1 MSQPCKSTVCDVAVV
16 GGGVAGIAAALSAA
30 RAGSKTILLEREF
43 SLGGL
48 ATLGLVTIY
57 LPLCDGCG
65 RQVSFGIAEE
75 LLRLA
80 VCHGAAEQD
89 IPLYWNLHRTADSDM
104 PPRLECRFDPNMFS
118 LLAEQL
124 LLNAGVEIWFGT
136 QVCDAETTDDA
147 IQTLTVQ
154 QRFSKE
160 IISVRSVVDASG
172 DAIVCALAG
181 EDTASFRQQ
190 NILASWYYAQEA
202 DGLRLHILGAADTP
216 DAHKQPECEPDA
228 QKRYDGGTDASINEF
243 VLDSHR
249 AVLEDF
255 LQGGDIS
262 AQHRLYAIAAI
273 PQLRMTR
280 RLETQQPLPE
290 PEEYRHYPD
299 SIGMIGNWKRRGP
312 VYEIPF
318 SCMRGRK
325 NRNLC
330 VAGRCIAA
338 DDTMW
343 DCTRVIPA
351 CAVTGEAAGLAA
363 ALSRGNAGTDIGM
376 LQAQLRAR
384 GIPLTLAELSGKEN

>member
-1 MSQPCKSTVCDVAVV
+1 MNAPYRPAACDVAVV

-30 RAGSKTILLEREF
+30 RAGTKTILMEREF

-89 IPLYWNLHRTADSDM
+89 IPLYWKAAPTADGDK
-104 PPRLECRFDPNMFS
+104 PPRLECRFDPNVFS

-124 LLNAGVEIWFGT
+124 LLNAGVELWLGA
-136 QVCDAETTDDA
+136 QVCDVQTADDA
-147 IQTLTVQ
+147 IQTLMVQ
-154 QRFSKE
+154 RRFSKE
-160 IISVRSVVDASG
+160 RVCVRSVVDASG
-172 DAIVCALAG
+172 DAAVCALAG

-216 DAHKQPECEPDA
+216 EAHKRPERGPDV
-228 QKRYDGGTDASINEF
+228 QKRYDGVTDASINEF

-255 LQGGDIS
+255 LHRGDVS
-262 AQHRLYAIAAI
+262 ARHRLSAIAAI

-290 PEEYRHYPD
+290 PEKHWHYPD
-299 SIGMIGNWKRRGP
+299 SIGMIGDWKRRGP

-318 SCMRGRK
+318 SCMQGSK

-338 DDTMW
+338 EDTMW

-363 ALSRGNAGTDIGM
+363 ALSSRNAGADIET
-376 LQAQLRAR
+376 LQARLRAR
-384 GIPLTLAELSGKEN
+384 GIPLTPAELPGR